1 MDFSLKRP
9 LPTPRNRDSVLDW
22 AHPPVNIAA
31 PMRLLDRYL
40 LRELLVP
47 LAYCLG
53 GFLVFWISFDL
64 LGDLERFQAA
74 RLTPGDLVEYYLV
87 LLPEIWVTVSPVAL
101 LLALLYA
108 LSHHARHNELT
119 AIRAAGVSLWRA
131 CLPYF
136 GVGAVF
142 SGLIFVLNEVWVP
155 VGQEQSERILRRHEP
170 GAADSKRARWHR
182 NVAFHNERHRRL
194 WNIGLYDR
202 DTGSLWNVNVDWELE
217 NGMRRRISA
226 RYGVYTNGAWV
237 FYGVRQLFFSPLPEP
252 RWETG
257 ETNQLE
263 LVELSE
269 TPSQINTELRFA
281 TLQGARAAKRA
292 SLSLREIREY
302 QDLHPTLPEPARRRL
317 ESQFHARLAEPW
329 TCLVVVLMAIP
340 FGAPGARRNVF
351 AGVAASI
358 FLVFGFFFTRWLA
371 LALGMGGHLPPW
383 LGAWL
388 PHAIFGLAGFYLT
401 WRAR

>member
-1 MDFSLKRP
+1 
-9 LPTPRNRDSVLDW
+9 
-22 AHPPVNIAA
+22 
-31 PMRLLDRYL
+31 MRLLDRYL

-53 GFLVFWISFDL
+53 GFLIFWISFDL
-64 LGDLERFQAA
+64 LGDLERFQTA
-74 RLTPGDLVEYYLV
+74 RLTPADLVEYYLV
-87 LLPEIWVTVSPVAL
+87 LLPEIWVTISPVAL

-108 LSHHARHNELT
+108 LTHHARHHELT

-136 GVGAVF
+136 GVGVVF
-142 SGLIFVLNEVWVP
+142 SGLIFALNEAWAP
-155 VGQEQSERILRRHEP
+155 RGRELSERILHRREA
-170 GAADSKRARWHR
+170 GASDSQRARWHR

-202 DTGSLWNVNVDWELE
+202 DNGRLWNVNVDWELE
-217 NGMRRRISA
+217 NGMRRRIA
-226 RYGVYTNGAWV
+226 AEYGVYTNGTWV

-257 ETNQLE
+257 ETNRLE

-281 TLQGARAAKRA
+281 ALQGARAAKRA
-292 SLSLREIREY
+292 SLSLRQIRDY
-302 QDLHPTLPEPARRRL
+302 QELHPNLPEPARRKL
-317 ESQFHARLAEPW
+317 VTQLHARLAEPW

-358 FLVFGFFFTRWLA
+358 FLVFAFFFTRWLS
-371 LALGMGGHLPPW
+371 LALGMGGHLPP
-383 LGAWL
+383 GVAAWL
-388 PHAIFGLAGFYLT
+388 PHVLFGLGGICLT
-401 WRAR
+401 WRVR